1 MTSYADDNSRHQVA
15 EGVDIYLG
23 VIPAEMILGHPKLHT
38 EAEMHGGVP
47 VGEHRYH
54 VTVALFDA
62 ATGKRITG
70 AQVKASVSELG
81 LSGIEKKLEPMLIAD
96 VISYGNYFRMSNTD
110 VYRIRVQIRLPG
122 VAQTIE
128 AVFEYSH
135 SRI

>member
-1 MTSYADDNSRHQVA
+1 
-15 EGVDIYLG
+15 
-23 VIPAEMILGHPKLHT
+23 
-38 EAEMHGGVP
+38 
-47 VGEHRYH
+47 
-54 VTVALFDA
+54 
-62 ATGKRITG
+62 
-70 AQVKASVSELG
+70 
-81 LSGIEKKLEPMLIAD
+81 MLIAD

>member
-1 MTSYADDNSRHQVA
+1 VFPDGQMETISTVQQIMEDNSRHQVA

-81 LSGIEKKLEPMLIAD
+81 LSGIEKSWSQCSSP
-96 VISYGNYFRMSNTD
+96 T
-110 VYRIRVQIRLPG
+110 
-122 VAQTIE
+122 
-128 AVFEYSH
+128 
-135 SRI
+135 